1 MRFYDECMAVILQ
14 FSHVGEGPGKKLL
27 DNPSISR
34 LLHITFLFRHYE
46 IIRRFA
52 SPPHGFNKDLKII
65 LDVLN
70 ECY

>member
-1 MRFYDECMAVILQ
+1 MRFSDECMASILQ

-27 DNPSISR
+27 DNPSISK
-34 LLHITFLFRHYE
+34 LFHITFLSRRYE
-46 IIRRFA
+46 IIRRFG
-52 SPPHGFNKDLKII
+52 SPPHRFNKDLKII